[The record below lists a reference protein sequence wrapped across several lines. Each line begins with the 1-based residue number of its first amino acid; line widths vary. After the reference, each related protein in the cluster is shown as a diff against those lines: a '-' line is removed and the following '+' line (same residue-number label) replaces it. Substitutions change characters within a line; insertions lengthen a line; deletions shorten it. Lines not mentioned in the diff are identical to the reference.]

1 MANLTDK
8 QQQFLYAFYDLA
20 NQKAPDNLVDI
31 HEIGQKC
38 GFDERECVENVD
50 LLVAEGFLESKGLPS
65 SYRLTPK
72 GRHEVRQVLS
82 GSGGKGGSAPRVTVN
97 LVTFNGQDTPSEEA
111 TPIGVGAQDCEAVA
125 SALELVRQH
134 VAKID
139 RSSGSSQDNLIDVV
153 NELEEE
159 LQQSNPN
166 RVRLQ
171 GLLLGLA
178 IAAHLDKHD
187 TDADH
192 AVKVALSFLGLDVF

>member
-1 MANLTDK
+1 MVKLSDP
-8 QQQFLYAFYDLA
+8 QRQFLFAFYDIA

-38 GFDERECVENVD
+38 GFDESASVENVD
-50 LLVAEGFLESKGLPS
+50 LLTAEGFLESKGLPS

-72 GRHEVRQVLS
+72 GRHEVRQILT
-82 GSGGKGGSAPRVTVN
+82 GSEGKDSTTPRVTVN
-97 LVTFNGQDTPSEEA
+97 LVSFDDRDPLQQETPV
-111 TPIGVGAQDCEAVA
+111 IKVGAQDCEAVA

-134 VAKID
+134 VGKID
-139 RSSGSSQDNLIDVV
+139 RSSGYPRDNLLEVV
-153 NELEEE
+153 RELEDE
-159 LQQSNPN
+159 LQQPDPN

-178 IAAHLDKHD
+178 IAAHLDKHHP
-187 TDADH
+187 DADH